1 MPKKKKKVK
10 KIKSVSFKPEK
21 VNYDKVRHATSV
33 DQSDRNVPYN
43 LRQSGPT
50 KVELLISTR
59 VRKNAYWHLSM
70 KAGCWRATVYNRVY
84 HPRGYVKPE
93 DGGAM
98 VEYDAIVNHVTMWNV
113 AVERQIRVKGPDA
126 EKFTDYVITRDA
138 TKISPMR
145 ARYVI
150 LCNQYGG
157 VLNDPILL
165 RISKDEFWFSLSD
178 SDIGMY
184 LQGVNADGRF
194 NCRVEEID
202 ACPVQI
208 QGPKSKAL
216 MKDLCGDQVDF
227 DNMPFYGLAEVKVGG
242 RSCVISQSGFSGEA
256 GYEIYLRESTL
267 YAEDM
272 WNAVLEA
279 GKKHKLMVIAPAH
292 HRRIQAG
299 ILSWGQDM
307 DKEHNPFQCNLGYQ
321 VSLSGKGEWNKTT
334 DYVGKEALEKMK
346 EEIQQGK
353 KPYKLQL
360 VGMELG
366 GKPIEE
372 YAPDFWLI
380 SDAKGGKPIGY
391 ITSPWY
397 HPEKKKNIAMGYVPY
412 EGHKSAKGFPI
423 GNFGK
428 KYKVHLPKKYSKKP
442 VDAVVVPIPFTQSF
456 NANTREAEVLAT
468 LNK

>member
-1 MPKKKKKVK
+1 MSKEFDYTKLKHV
-10 KIKSVSFKPEK
+10 
-21 VNYDKVRHATSV
+21 TSV
-33 DQSDRNVPYN
+33 DQSDRKVPYN

-50 KVELLISTR
+50 KVEMLISTR
-59 VRKNAYWHLSM
+59 VRKSPYWHLSM
-70 KAGCWRATVYNRVY
+70 QAGCWRATVYNRIY

-113 AVERQIRVKGPDA
+113 AVERQIQVKGPDA
-126 EKFTDYVITRDA
+126 EKFVDYVITRDA

-150 LCNQYGG
+150 LCNAYGG

-165 RISKDEFWFSLSD
+165 RISQDEFWFSLSD

-194 NCRVEEID
+194 NCTIEEID

-216 MKDLCGDQVDF
+216 MKDLLGDQVDLE
-227 DNMPFYGLAEVKVGG
+227 NMPFYGLAEVKVAGK
-242 RSCVISQSGFSGEA
+242 SCVISQSGFSGEA
-256 GYEIYLRESTL
+256 GYEIYLRDATL
-267 YAEDM
+267 YADDM
-272 WNAVLEA
+272 WNAVLAA
-279 GKKHKLMVIAPAH
+279 GKKHNLMVIAPAH

-307 DKEHNPFQCNLGYQ
+307 DQQHNPYQCNLGYQ
-321 VSLSGKGEWNKTT
+321 VSLSGKGEWNKKT
-334 DYVGKEALEKMK
+334 DYVGKAALEKMGADLK
-346 EEIQQGK
+346 AGK

-366 GKPIEE
+366 GKPIDD
-372 YAPDFWLI
+372 YAPDFWLV
-380 SDAKGGKPIGY
+380 SPESGGDAVGF
-391 ITSPWY
+391 ITSPWW
-397 HPEKKKNIAMGYVPY
+397 HPEKKTNIAMGYVPFD
-412 EGHKSAKGFPI
+412 GTLNPNGFPKNKV
-423 GNFGK
+423 GTKF
-428 KYKVHLPKKYSKKP
+428 KVHLPEKYSDTPGKP
-442 VDAVVVPIPFTQSF
+442 VDAVVVDIPFKESY
-456 NANTREAEVLAT
+456 NANTREVV
-468 LNK
+468 KG